1 MVQVLG
7 IGVSFFRQS
16 SGPKARALLAHGG
29 VLTEPWER
37 PQQII
42 ASAES
47 TRFHF
52 VVAPNWTA
60 PLCAIKR
67 FRRISLRR
75 QPLAVSR
82 QPHTPTMPRL
92 RSATSPIL

>member
-1 MVQVLG
+1 MKVV
-7 IGVSFFRQS
+7 S

-47 TRFHF
+47 TRLILG
-52 VVAPNWTA
+52 VAPKRALSELEDFQSSSPTVPSELHRGLAKRGPSALKTSEKNSPNA
-60 PLCAIKR
+60 LSLC
-67 FRRISLRR
+67 
-75 QPLAVSR
+75 
-82 QPHTPTMPRL
+82 H
-92 RSATSPIL
+92 